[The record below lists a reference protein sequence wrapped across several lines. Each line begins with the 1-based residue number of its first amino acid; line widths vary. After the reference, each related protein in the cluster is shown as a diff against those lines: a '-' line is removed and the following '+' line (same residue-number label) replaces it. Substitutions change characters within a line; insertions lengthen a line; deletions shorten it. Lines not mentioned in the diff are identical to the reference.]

1 MPCHSGEYFLDV
13 WGVFGLWLTYKWTI
27 LVGRT
32 FHASGFFTQTLHWQ
46 SLMSFSGRREKDTCK
61 SWKAAE
67 RGDILVEARQ
77 KLNGHSIQVGSKVGP
92 RWDPSDPLTFCQTV
106 FNSWRWVLHQSRE
119 LTKSWNCQWAVNI
132 FWGPQDIKS
141 ISRLIGTMS
150 QFGLWTSYEC
160 TTHSIAPLSNYYFS
174 VGMVFG

>member
-1 MPCHSGEYFLDV
+1 MCSVTFYCIFNFLCRINRSRLFILSLGGGEEMMSKLYWSFSIRFLSLLVPWQSGEYFLDV

-32 FHASGFFTQTLHWQ
+32 FHAGGFFTQTLHWQ

-77 KLNGHSIQVGSKVGP
+77 KLNGHSIQVGSIQYPGGIHPIRSHFVK
-92 RWDPSDPLTFCQTV
+92 PSST
-106 FNSWRWVLHQSRE
+106 
-119 LTKSWNCQWAVNI
+119 A
-132 FWGPQDIKS
+132 G
-141 ISRLIGTMS
+141 G
-150 QFGLWTSYEC
+150 EC
-160 TTHSIAPLSNYYFS
+160 STNPGN
-174 VGMVFG
+174 